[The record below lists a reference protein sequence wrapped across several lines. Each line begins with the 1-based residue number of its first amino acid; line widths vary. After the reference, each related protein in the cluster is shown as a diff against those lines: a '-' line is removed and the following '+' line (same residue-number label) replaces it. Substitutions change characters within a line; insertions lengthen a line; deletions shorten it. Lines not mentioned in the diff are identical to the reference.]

1 MDAAPDREPRPGE
14 PATTAA
20 MPDDAALAAL
30 TTEVTALRRQVEAL
44 TERLAEAPYNLAREE
59 PPPRGDAPG

>member
-1 MDAAPDREPRPGE
+1 
-14 PATTAA
+14 

>member
-1 MDAAPDREPRPGE
+1 
-14 PATTAA
+14 

-44 TERLAEAPYNLAREE
+44 TERLAGAPRKLAREE
-59 PPPRGDAPG
+59 PPPAGDAPG